1 MCIRIWAEESV
12 NKRLDSNNSASSS
25 KEEHEP
31 EQVEAKLDQ
40 SVETELG
47 ASCRNGAFLVSN
59 SQQHKQDHE
68 HQHFQASE
76 EFSFFQITVQGNKKT
91 AYKLFGVNM
100 TPEMIVIA
108 LVYFIQDIIGLS
120 ELAISFFLKDDLHL
134 DPAEVSFMPMLVLAI
149 WLFPPGVEATLFT
162 TLMSISNGG
171 VLLGRLIGTKLTQ
184 LLGVTSENFQNI
196 SLTCLL

>member
-1 MCIRIWAEESV
+1 
-12 NKRLDSNNSASSS
+12 
-25 KEEHEP
+25 
-31 EQVEAKLDQ
+31 
-40 SVETELG
+40 
-47 ASCRNGAFLVSN
+47 
-59 SQQHKQDHE
+59 
-68 HQHFQASE
+68 
-76 EFSFFQITVQGNKKT
+76 
-91 AYKLFGVNM
+91 M

-134 DPAEVSFMPMLVLAI
+134 DPAEVSFMPMLVLAT